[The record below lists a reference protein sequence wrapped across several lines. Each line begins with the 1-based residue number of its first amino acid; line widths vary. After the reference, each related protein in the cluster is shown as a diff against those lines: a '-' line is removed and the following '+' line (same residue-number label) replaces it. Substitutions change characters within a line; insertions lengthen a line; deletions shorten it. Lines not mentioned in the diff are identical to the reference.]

1 MLPFTRPKVHRLS
14 GFTLIEL
21 LVVIAIIAILAGML
35 MPALSKA
42 KAKAQQIA
50 CLNNQRQLGL
60 AWMMYKDDNNDHLVE
75 NGRGNPDRR
84 RRWWV
89 SGGTHSSGLIT
100 DPSMLEGDRA
110 AFSRY
115 VGQRDIYKCPG
126 DKGKDTLFKRIRTRS
141 YGLNAFM
148 NDVDE
153 GGFGGRTSRFRYF
166 ARGSEVEANQPSD
179 RMLFIDLQ
187 PESIC
192 VPAFWITIQG
202 GGNNG
207 HAPGSYHQGGAT
219 VSFGDGHVDLHR
231 WREPDTLK
239 PIRHGFGRTGSED
252 HQWVV
257 EHATVPVS
265 PARR

>member
-60 AWMMYKDDNNDHLVE
+60 AWMMYKDDNSDHLVE

-141 YGLNAFM
+141 
-148 NDVDE
+148 
-153 GGFGGRTSRFRYF
+153 
-166 ARGSEVEANQPSD
+166 
-179 RMLFIDLQ
+179 
-187 PESIC
+187 
-192 VPAFWITIQG
+192 
-202 GGNNG
+202 
-207 HAPGSYHQGGAT
+207 
-219 VSFGDGHVDLHR
+219 
-231 WREPDTLK
+231 
-239 PIRHGFGRTGSED
+239 
-252 HQWVV
+252 
-257 EHATVPVS
+257 
-265 PARR
+265 